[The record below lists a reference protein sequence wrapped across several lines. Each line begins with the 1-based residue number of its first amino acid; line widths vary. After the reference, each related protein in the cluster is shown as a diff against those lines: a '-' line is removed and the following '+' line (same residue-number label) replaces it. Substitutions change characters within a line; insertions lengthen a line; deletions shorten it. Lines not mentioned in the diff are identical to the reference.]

1 MSHETDFPV
10 WNFEQEP
17 YATGEPK
24 DETSVN
30 LRAYLDR
37 MPDEKM
43 QKYRK
48 DWSDQQVMD
57 WDGNFKDEE
66 GENSLFL
73 ICSEREIDVAEY
85 RRVLEQAIAYRDRV
99 RGKLAGA
106 GK

>member
-17 YATGEPK
+17 YDEPK

-43 QKYRK
+43 QQYRK
-48 DWSDQQVMD
+48 DWSDQQVVD
-57 WDGNFKDEE
+57 WDGNFKNDE
-66 GENSLFL
+66 GLSLFL
-73 ICSEREIDVAEY
+73 ICSEREVDVAEY
-85 RRVLEQAIAYRDRV
+85 RKVLEQAIAYRDRV

>member
-17 YATGEPK
+17 YDEPK

-48 DWSDQQVMD
+48 DWSNQQVMD

>member
-17 YATGEPK
+17 YEEPK

-43 QKYRK
+43 LKYRK
-48 DWSDQQVMD
+48 DWSDQQVME
-57 WDGNFKDEE
+57 WDGNFKDED
-66 GENSLFL
+66 GEHSLFL
-73 ICSEREIDVAEY
+73 ICSEREIPVAEF
-85 RRVLEQAIAYRDRV
+85 RRELERSIAYRDRV
-99 RGKLAGA
+99 RGKLAGTA
-106 GK
+106 K